1 MKTSFNKATTKIFKL
16 MAINKQQVRTAL
28 THVMHPQMDKDL
40 VSLDMIEDL
49 IVQDTF
55 ITFTIDLP
63 EKDAKLEADLKEK
76 CKEAI
81 HKFVDKDAVLDIN
94 TAVNISKFRNNEDNG
109 EFPGQG
115 HRQKKEDESDEAD
128 ALSGVKNVIA
138 VASGKGGVGKST
150 VAVNLAC
157 GLARTGAK
165 VGLLDTDIYGP
176 SIPTMMDTHERPNIT
191 TSKKLIPMEKYG
203 VRFLS
208 MGLLVDPDQ
217 AMIWRGPMVTSAVKQ
232 FMNEV
237 EWGELDY
244 LVLDLPPGT
253 GDIQLTLVQT
263 VPLTGSVIVS
273 TPQDVALDDARKGVA
288 MFKKVNVPVLGIVE
302 NMAYFIPE
310 DMPEKKY
317 HIFGKHGARNLAD
330 RIGTNFLGEIPLEQ
344 KVRESGDEGKPIV
357 LDEELDSVSAKKF
370 VELSN
375 NVIQQLAI
383 RNKEQDPTEKIDIK
397 IKP

>member
-1 MKTSFNKATTKIFKL
+1 

-28 THVMHPQMDKDL
+28 THVMHPEMDKDL
-40 VSLDMIEDL
+40 VTLDMIEDL
-49 IVQDTF
+49 IVQDSF

-63 EKDAKLEADLKEK
+63 EKDPKLESRLKDQCED
-76 CKEAI
+76 AI
-81 HKFVDKDAVLDIN
+81 RKFVDKDAVLDIT
-94 TAVNISKFRNNEDNG
+94 TAVNISKFRNNEDKG

-115 HRQKKEDESDEAD
+115 HRKKREQQQDQDEEV
-128 ALSGVKNVIA
+128 LSGVKNIIA

-176 SIPTMMDTHERPNIT
+176 SIPTMMDAHGRPNIT
-191 TSKKLIPMEKYG
+191 TNKKLIPKEKYG

-208 MGLLVDPDQ
+208 MGMLVDPDQ

-244 LVLDLPPGT
+244 MVLDLPPGT

-263 VPLTGSVIVS
+263 VPLTGAVIVS

-288 MFKKVNVPVLGIVE
+288 MFKKVNVPVLGMVE

-317 HIFGKHGARNLAD
+317 HIFGKHGVRNLAE
-330 RIGTNFLGEIPLEQ
+330 RMGTNFLGEIPLEQ
-344 KVRESGDEGKPIV
+344 KVRESSDEGKPIV
-357 LDEELDSVSAKKF
+357 LGDLKTKSAQAF

-383 RNKEQDPTEKIDIK
+383 RNQEQDPTEKIDIK

>member
-1 MKTSFNKATTKIFKL
+1 

-28 THVMHPQMDKDL
+28 THVIHPEMEKDL
-40 VSLDMIEDL
+40 VTLDMIEDL
-49 IVQDTF
+49 IVQDKF

-63 EKDAKLEADLKEK
+63 EKNAKLEARIKEK
-76 CKEAI
+76 CEEAI
-81 HKFVDKDAVLDIN
+81 RKFVDEDAVLDIT
-94 TAVNISKFRNNEDNG
+94 TAVNISKFRDAKENG
-109 EFPGQG
+109 ESEFPGQG
-115 HRQKKEDESDEAD
+115 HRKKKEQKEGDEEI
-128 ALSGVKNVIA
+128 LSGVKNIIA

-191 TSKKLIPMEKYG
+191 TRKKLIPMEKYG
-203 VRFLS
+203 IRFLS

-217 AMIWRGPMVTSAVKQ
+217 AMIWRGPMVTSAIKQ

-244 LVLDLPPGT
+244 MVLDLPPGT

-263 VPLTGSVIVS
+263 VPLTGAIIVS
-273 TPQDVALDDARKGVA
+273 TPQNVALDDARKGVA

-302 NMAYFIPE
+302 NMAYFIPD
-310 DMPEKKY
+310 DMPDKKY
-317 HIFGKHGARNLAD
+317 YIFGKHGARNLAE
-330 RIGTNFLGEIPLEQ
+330 RMGTNFLGEIPLEQ

-357 LDEELDSVSAKKF
+357 LGDLQTKSAEKF

-383 RNKEQDPTEKIDIK
+383 RNKKQAPTEKIDIK
-397 IKP
+397 IRP

>member
-1 MKTSFNKATTKIFKL
+1 

>member
-1 MKTSFNKATTKIFKL
+1 

-28 THVMHPQMDKDL
+28 THVMHPEMDKDL
-40 VSLDMIEDL
+40 VTLDMIEDL
-49 IVQDTF
+49 IVQDSF

-63 EKDAKLEADLKEK
+63 DKDPELESKLKDMCED
-76 CKEAI
+76 AI
-81 HKFVDKDAVLDIN
+81 RKFVDEDAVLDIT
-94 TAVNISKFRNNEDNG
+94 TAINISKFRNNEDKG

-115 HRQKKEDESDEAD
+115 HRKKKEQQEDENEEV
-128 ALSGVKNVIA
+128 LSGVKNIIA

-176 SIPTMMDTHERPNIT
+176 SIPTMMDAHGRPNIT
-191 TSKKLIPMEKYG
+191 TQKKLIPKEKYG

-208 MGLLVDPDQ
+208 MGMLVDPDQ

-237 EWGELDY
+237 EWGEMDY
-244 LVLDLPPGT
+244 MVLDLPPGT

-263 VPLTGSVIVS
+263 VPLTGAVIVS

-288 MFKKVNVPVLGIVE
+288 MFKKVNVPVLGMVE

-310 DMPEKKY
+310 DMPDKKY
-317 HIFGKHGARNLAD
+317 YIFGKHGVRNLAE
-330 RIGTNFLGEIPLEQ
+330 RMGTNFLGEIPLEQ
-344 KVRESGDEGKPIV
+344 KVRESSDEGKPIV
-357 LDEELDSVSAKKF
+357 LGDMETKSAQKF

-383 RNKEQDPTEKIDIK
+383 RNQEQDPTEKIDIK
-397 IKP
+397 IRP

>member
-1 MKTSFNKATTKIFKL
+1 MP
-16 MAINKQQVRTAL
+16 INKQQVRMAL
-28 THVMHPQMDKDL
+28 THVMHPEIEKDL

-49 IVQDTF
+49 IVQEKF

-63 EKDAKLEADLKEK
+63 EKNAKLESRLKQLCED
-76 CKEAI
+76 AI
-81 HKFVDKDAVLDIN
+81 RKYVDQEVVLDIA
-94 TAVNISKFRNNEDNG
+94 TAVNISKFRDKEDKG

-115 HRQKKEDESDEAD
+115 HRRKKQEEENNEQI
-128 ALSGVKNVIA
+128 LPGVKNIIA

-157 GLARTGAK
+157 GLARTGAR

-191 TSKKLIPMEKYG
+191 TRKKLIPMEKYG

-232 FMNEV
+232 FMQEV

-263 VPLTGSVIVS
+263 VPLTGAVIVS
-273 TPQDVALDDARKGVA
+273 TPQNVALDDARKGVA

-302 NMAYFIPE
+302 NMAYFVPE
-310 DMPEKKY
+310 DAPAKKY
-317 HIFGKHGARNLAD
+317 FIFGKHGARKLAE
-330 RIGTNFLGEIPLEQ
+330 RIGANFLGEIPLEQ
-344 KVRESGDEGKPIV
+344 AVRESGDNGKPIV
-357 LDEELDSVSAKKF
+357 LGDLETKSAQAF

-383 RNKEQDPTEKIDIK
+383 RNKEDAPTQKIDIK
-397 IKP
+397 IRP

>member
-1 MKTSFNKATTKIFKL
+1 
-16 MAINKQQVRTAL
+16 MAINKQQVKTAL
-28 THVMHPQMDKDL
+28 THVLHPEMDKDL
-40 VSLDMIEDL
+40 VTLDMIEDL
-49 IVQDTF
+49 IVQESF

-63 EKDAKLEADLKEK
+63 EKNASLESYLKEK
-76 CKEAI
+76 CEEAI
-81 HKFVDKDAVLDIN
+81 RKFVDENAVLDIT
-94 TAVNISKFRNNEDNG
+94 TAVNISKFRNKEDKG

-115 HRQKKEDESDEAD
+115 HRNKKQQEQEEEEL
-128 ALSGVKNVIA
+128 LSNVDNIIA

-176 SIPTMMDTHERPNIT
+176 SIPTMMDAHERPNIT
-191 TSKKLIPMEKYG
+191 TRKKLIPLEKYG

-232 FMNEV
+232 FMEEV

-273 TPQDVALDDARKGVA
+273 TPQTVALDDARKGVA
-288 MFKKVNVPVLGIVE
+288 MFKKVNVPVLGMVE

-310 DMPEKKY
+310 DQPEKRY
-317 HIFGKHGARNLAD
+317 HIFGKHGVKDLAE
-330 RIGTNFLGEIPLEQ
+330 RMGTNFLGEIPLEQ
-344 KVRESGDEGKPIV
+344 SVRESGDNGKPIV
-357 LDEELDSVSAKKF
+357 LEDITTQSGQAF

-375 NVIQQLAI
+375 NVIQQLAL
-383 RNKEQDPTEKIDIK
+383 RNQEKNPTEKIDIK
-397 IKP
+397 IRP

>member
-1 MKTSFNKATTKIFKL
+1 

-28 THVMHPQMDKDL
+28 THVIHPEMEKDL

-49 IVQDTF
+49 IVQDSF

-63 EKDAKLEADLKEK
+63 EKNAKLEATLKEN
-76 CKEAI
+76 CEEAI
-81 HKFVDKDAVLDIN
+81 RKFVDKDAVLDIT
-94 TAVNISKFRNNEDNG
+94 TAVNISKFRNNEDKG

-115 HRQKKEDESDEAD
+115 HRKKREEQQEDEDEEI
-128 ALSGVKNVIA
+128 LSGVENIIA

-176 SIPTMMDTHERPNIT
+176 SIPTMMDSHGRPNIT
-191 TSKKLIPMEKYG
+191 TKKQLIPKEKYG

-208 MGLLVDPDQ
+208 MGMLVDPDQ

-263 VPLTGSVIVS
+263 VPLTGAVIVS
-273 TPQDVALDDARKGVA
+273 TPQNVALDDARKGVA
-288 MFKKVNVPVLGIVE
+288 MFKKVNVPVLGMIE

-310 DMPEKKY
+310 DQPEKKY
-317 HIFGKHGARNLAD
+317 HIFGKHGARDLAE
-330 RIGTNFLGEIPLEQ
+330 RMGTNFLGEIPLEQ
-344 KVRESGDEGKPIV
+344 KVRESSDEGKPIV
-357 LDEELDSVSAKKF
+357 LGDLKTKSAQAF
-370 VELSN
+370 VEISN

-397 IKP
+397 IRP

>member
-1 MKTSFNKATTKIFKL
+1 

-28 THVMHPQMDKDL
+28 THVMHPEWDKDL
-40 VSLDMIEDL
+40 VTLNMVEDL
-49 IVQDTF
+49 IVQDKF

-63 EKDAKLEADLKEK
+63 DKNPKLENKLKEM
-76 CKEAI
+76 CREAI
-81 HKFVDKDAVLDIN
+81 HQYVDKDAVLDIA
-94 TAVNISKFRNNEDNG
+94 TAVNISKFKDQDTGNNGKGGD
-109 EFPGQG
+109 FPGQG
-115 HRQKKEDESDEAD
+115 HRKQQQQQEPEEI
-128 ALSGVKNVIA
+128 LSGVDNIIA

-176 SIPTMMDTHERPNIT
+176 SIPTMFGTHERPNIT
-191 TSKKLIPMEKYG
+191 THKKLIPLEKHG
-203 VRFLS
+203 VKFLS

-232 FMNEV
+232 FMQEV

-263 VPLTGSVIVS
+263 VPLTGAVVVS
-273 TPQDVALDDARKGVA
+273 TPQTVALDDARKGVA

-302 NMAYFIPE
+302 NMAYFIPP

-317 HIFGKHGARNLAD
+317 YIFGKHGARNLSE

-344 KVRESGDEGKPIV
+344 SVRESGDNGKPIV
-357 LDEELDSVSAKKF
+357 LEEDLSSKSAQAF

-383 RNKEQDPTEKIDIK
+383 RNKEKGPTEKIDIK
-397 IKP
+397 FKP

>member
-1 MKTSFNKATTKIFKL
+1 

-28 THVMHPQMDKDL
+28 THVMHPEMDKD
-40 VSLDMIEDL
+40 VVTLDMIEDL
-49 IVQDTF
+49 IVQDSF

-63 EKDAKLEADLKEK
+63 EKDTKLEATLKDK

-81 HKFVDKDAVLDIN
+81 HKFVDEDAVLDIT
-94 TAVNISKFRNNEDNG
+94 TAVNISKFRNGEEEQG

-115 HRQKKEDESDEAD
+115 HRSQKKQEQDQEDEEI
-128 ALSGVKNVIA
+128 LTGVDNIIA

-176 SIPTMMDTHERPNIT
+176 SIPTMMDAHGRPNIT
-191 TSKKLIPMEKYG
+191 TEKQLIPKEKYG
-203 VRFLS
+203 IRFLS
-208 MGLLVDPDQ
+208 MGMLVDPDQ

-263 VPLTGSVIVS
+263 VPLTGAVIVS
-273 TPQDVALDDARKGVA
+273 TPQNVALDDARKGVA
-288 MFKKVNVPVLGIVE
+288 MFKKVNVPVLGMVE

-310 DMPEKKY
+310 DQPDKKY
-317 HIFGKHGARNLAD
+317 HIFGKHGARNLAEQM
-330 RIGTNFLGEIPLEQ
+330 GTNFLGEIPLEQ
-344 KVRESGDEGKPIV
+344 KVRESSDEGKPIV
-357 LDEELDSVSAKKF
+357 LGDMETKSGEAF

-383 RNKEQDPTEKIDIK
+383 RNQEQDPTEKIDIK

>member
-1 MKTSFNKATTKIFKL
+1 

-28 THVMHPQMDKDL
+28 THVMHPEMDKDL
-40 VSLDMIEDL
+40 VTLDMIEDL
-49 IVQDTF
+49 IIQDSF

-63 EKDAKLEADLKEK
+63 EKDPKLESKLKEL
-76 CKEAI
+76 CEDAI
-81 HKFVDKDAVLDIN
+81 RKFVDENAVLDIT
-94 TAVNISKFRNNEDNG
+94 TAVNISKFRNNEDKG

-115 HRQKKEDESDEAD
+115 HRKKREEKQEQGDDEV
-128 ALSGVKNVIA
+128 LSGVKNIIA

-176 SIPTMMDTHERPNIT
+176 SIPTMMDAHGRPNIT
-191 TSKKLIPMEKYG
+191 TKKKLIPKEKYG

-208 MGLLVDPDQ
+208 MGMLVDPDQ

-244 LVLDLPPGT
+244 MVLDLPPGT

-263 VPLTGSVIVS
+263 VPLTGAVIVS

-288 MFKKVNVPVLGIVE
+288 MFKKVNVPVLGMVE

-317 HIFGKHGARNLAD
+317 HIFGKHGVRNLAE
-330 RIGTNFLGEIPLEQ
+330 RMGTNFLGEIPLEQ
-344 KVRESGDEGKPIV
+344 KVRESSDEGKPIV
-357 LDEELDSVSAKKF
+357 LGDMGTTSAQKF

-383 RNKEQDPTEKIDIK
+383 RNQEQDPTEKIDIK

>member
-1 MKTSFNKATTKIFKL
+1 

-28 THVMHPQMDKDL
+28 THVMHPEMEKDL
-40 VSLDMIEDL
+40 VTLDMIEDL
-49 IVQDTF
+49 IVQDQF
-55 ITFTIDLP
+55 VTFTIDLP
-63 EKDAKLEADLKEK
+63 EKNATLEAKLKDK
-76 CKEAI
+76 CEEAI
-81 HKFVDKDAVLDIN
+81 RKFVDKDAVLDIN
-94 TAVNISKFRNNEDNG
+94 TAVNISKFRNSEDKG

-115 HRQKKEDESDEAD
+115 HRKKKQQQDNDEEM
-128 ALSGVKNVIA
+128 LSGVKNIIA

-176 SIPTMMDTHERPNIT
+176 SIPTMLDTHERPNIT
-191 TSKKLIPMEKYG
+191 TSKKLIPMKKYG
-203 VRFLS
+203 IRFLS

-263 VPLTGSVIVS
+263 VPLTGAVIVS
-273 TPQDVALDDARKGVA
+273 TPQTVALDDARKGVA

-310 DMPEKKY
+310 DMPDKKY
-317 HIFGKHGARNLAD
+317 HIFGKHGARDLAK
-330 RIGTNFLGEIPLEQ
+330 RLGTQFLGEIPLEQ
-344 KVRESGDEGKPIV
+344 KVRESGDNGKPIV
-357 LDEELDSVSAKKF
+357 LDGLETTSAQKF

-383 RNKEQDPTEKIDIK
+383 RNKEQAPTEKIDIK

>member
-1 MKTSFNKATTKIFKL
+1 

-28 THVMHPQMDKDL
+28 THVMHPEMEKDL
-40 VSLDMIEDL
+40 ITLDMIEDL
-49 IVQDTF
+49 IVQDSF

-63 EKDAKLEADLKEK
+63 EKDPKLESKLKEL
-76 CKEAI
+76 CEDAI
-81 HKFVDKDAVLDIN
+81 RKFVDKDAVLDIT
-94 TAVNISKFRNNEDNG
+94 TAVNISKFRNNEDKG

-115 HRQKKEDESDEAD
+115 HRKKREEQQEQGDEEV
-128 ALSGVKNVIA
+128 LSGVKNIIA

-176 SIPTMMDTHERPNIT
+176 SIPTMMDAHGRPNIT
-191 TSKKLIPMEKYG
+191 TQKKLIPKEKYG

-208 MGLLVDPDQ
+208 MGMLVDPDQ

-244 LVLDLPPGT
+244 MVLDLPPGT

-263 VPLTGSVIVS
+263 VPLTGAVIVS

-288 MFKKVNVPVLGIVE
+288 MFKKVNVPVLGMVE

-317 HIFGKHGARNLAD
+317 HIFGKHGVRNLAE
-330 RIGTNFLGEIPLEQ
+330 RMGTNFLGEIPLEQ
-344 KVRESGDEGKPIV
+344 KVRESGDSGKPIV
-357 LDEELDSVSAKKF
+357 LGDMETKSSQKF

-383 RNKEQDPTEKIDIK
+383 RNQEQDPTEKIDIK

>member
-1 MKTSFNKATTKIFKL
+1 MS
-16 MAINKQQVRTAL
+16 INKQQVRSAL
-28 THVMHPQMDKDL
+28 THVIHPEADKDL
-40 VSLDMIEDL
+40 ISLNMIEDL
-49 IVQDTF
+49 IVQDKF

-63 EKDAKLEADLKEK
+63 DKNPKLENTLKEK
-76 CKEAI
+76 CRQAI
-81 HKFVDKDAVLDIN
+81 RKFVAEDAVLDIT
-94 TAVNISKFRNNEDNG
+94 TAVNISKFNKNDPESSG
-109 EFPGQG
+109 SAFPGQG
-115 HRQKKEDESDEAD
+115 HRQKKQQPQNQEPEEVFK
-128 ALSGVKNVIA
+128 GVDNVIA

-176 SIPTMMDTHERPNIT
+176 SIPTMFDSHERPEIT
-191 TSKKLIPMEKYG
+191 AHKKLVPLEKYG
-203 VRFLS
+203 VKYLS

-232 FMNEV
+232 FMQEV

-244 LVLDLPPGT
+244 MVLDLPPGT
-253 GDIQLTLVQT
+253 GDIQLTIVQT
-263 VPLTGSVIVS
+263 VPLTGAVIVS
-273 TPQDVALDDARKGVA
+273 TPQTVALDDARKGVA

-302 NMAYFIPE
+302 NMAYFVPP

-317 HIFGKHGARNLAD
+317 HIFGKHGARELAE
-330 RIGTNFLGEIPLEQ
+330 RIGANFLGEIPLEQ
-344 KVRESGDEGKPIV
+344 SVRESGDSGKPIV
-357 LDEELDSVSAKKF
+357 MEEGLESKSAQAF

-383 RNKEQDPTEKIDIK
+383 RNKEQAGTEKIDIK
-397 IKP
+397 INP

>member
-1 MKTSFNKATTKIFKL
+1 
-16 MAINKQQVRTAL
+16 MAINKQQVRMAL
-28 THVMHPQMDKDL
+28 THVMHPEKENDL
-40 VSLDMIEDL
+40 ISLDMIED
-49 IVQDTF
+49 IIIQDKF
-55 ITFTIDLP
+55 VSFTIDLP
-63 EKDAKLEADLKEK
+63 GKDPKLESQLKEK
-76 CKEAI
+76 CEDAI
-81 HKFVDKDAVLDIN
+81 LKYVDEDAVLDIT
-94 TAVNISKFRNNEDNG
+94 TAVNISKFRNNEDKG

-115 HRQKKEDESDEAD
+115 HRKKKEQEEEDEEI
-128 ALSGVKNVIA
+128 LSGVKNIIA

-176 SIPTMMDTHERPNIT
+176 SIPTMLDTHERPNIT
-191 TSKKLIPMEKYG
+191 TRKKLIPMEKYG
-203 VRFLS
+203 IRFLS

-232 FMNEV
+232 FLNEV

-244 LVLDLPPGT
+244 MVLDLPPGT

-263 VPLTGSVIVS
+263 VPLTGAVIVS
-273 TPQDVALDDARKGVA
+273 TPQNVALDDARKGVA

-310 DMPEKKY
+310 DMPDKKY
-317 HIFGKHGARNLAD
+317 HIFGKHGARDLAE

-344 KVRESGDEGKPIV
+344 AVRESSDEGKPIV
-357 LDEELDSVSAKKF
+357 LGDLKTKSAQAF

-383 RNKEQDPTEKIDIK
+383 RNKEQAATEKIDIK

>member
-1 MKTSFNKATTKIFKL
+1 

-28 THVMHPQMDKDL
+28 THVMHPEMGKDL

-49 IVQDTF
+49 IVQDSF

-63 EKDAKLEADLKEK
+63 EKNAKLEAKLKEK
-76 CKEAI
+76 CEEAI
-81 HKFVDKDAVLDIN
+81 RKFVDKDAVLDIN
-94 TAVNISKFRNNEDNG
+94 TAVNISKFRNNEDKG

-115 HRQKKEDESDEAD
+115 HRKQREEQEGDEEI
-128 ALSGVKNVIA
+128 LSGVKNIIA

-191 TSKKLIPMEKYG
+191 TGKKLIPMEKYG

-232 FMNEV
+232 FMQEV

-263 VPLTGSVIVS
+263 VPLTGAVIVS

-288 MFKKVNVPVLGIVE
+288 MFKKVNVPVLGMVE

-317 HIFGKHGARNLAD
+317 HIFGKHGVRNLAE
-330 RIGTNFLGEIPLEQ
+330 RMGTNFLGEIPLEQ

-357 LDEELDSVSAKKF
+357 LGDLETTSAQAF

-383 RNKEQDPTEKIDIK
+383 RNQQQDPTEKIDIK